1 MCGIVGL
8 LAPGRRDHEGLARA
22 ISAMSGAV
30 AHRGPD
36 DEGDWIDSAAGVALG
51 HRRLAIVDLSSQGHQ
66 PMLSA
71 DGRWALVLNGEIYDH
86 EDHRR
91 RLDAAGVK
99 FRGHSDTEVLVELVA
114 QGGVRA
120 AVESVD
126 GMFALAAWDREER
139 RLTLARDPIGEK
151 PLTYGRRGQLFAFGS
166 ELTALRRLPGTD
178 DLDPDALG
186 EYLRLGF
193 VPAPLSIL
201 DGTQK
206 LPAGHLLE
214 VGADGSHGDPV
225 PYWSL
230 ADVAARGLT
239 EPLPDADTL
248 LVDQAEAMLR
258 RSVGRRLVADVPVG
272 AFLSGGIDSS
282 TVVALAQ
289 EVSSRPVRTFTV
301 AVGGEDDE
309 STAAAA
315 VARHLGTDHTT
326 LPLGDLDPV
335 ELAARAASLYD
346 EPFADPSGVPTALM
360 CAAARQHVTVALSGD
375 GGDEV
380 LAGYNRYRAAY
391 GPLGR
396 TLALPAGPRRAVAR
410 ALTLP
415 SPGTYDRLGSALPS
429 RLRRPALG
437 DKVHKAAGV
446 LASADQASAFQTLV
460 QQWAPGELVPAGRPV
475 AALPGLAGGS
485 VLDRM
490 LLADQRVTLPDDMLV
505 KVDRASMAVALEVR
519 VPLLAPEFVAWS
531 WRLPERAKVRD
542 GQGKWLLRQVLDRH
556 LPRELVDR
564 PKLGFDPPLAAWLR
578 GPLRDW
584 AGDLLSTERLRG
596 QGLLHPEP
604 VQAALIEHLSGR
616 RNNDYRLWT
625 VLMLQNWLQETKGEV
640 AR

>member
-1 MCGIVGL
+1 M
-8 LAPGRRDHEGLARA
+8 
-22 ISAMSGAV
+22 
-30 AHRGPD
+30 
-36 DEGDWIDSAAGVALG
+36 
-51 HRRLAIVDLSSQGHQ
+51 
-66 PMLSA
+66 
-71 DGRWALVLNGEIYDH
+71 
-86 EDHRR
+86 
-91 RLDAAGVK
+91 
-99 FRGHSDTEVLVELVA
+99 LVELIA
-114 QGGVRA
+114 QQGVRA

-126 GMFALAAWDREER
+126 GMFALAAWDRQER
-139 RLTLARDPIGEK
+139 QLTLARDPLGEK
-151 PLTYGRRGQLFAFGS
+151 PLSYGHRGPVFAFGS

-178 DLDPDALG
+178 DLDAEALA

-201 DGTQK
+201 AGISK

-214 VGADGSHGDPV
+214 VDADGSHGDPV

-230 ADVAARGLT
+230 ADVATRGLA

-248 LVDQAEAMLR
+248 LVEQAEAMLR

-301 AVGGEDDE
+301 AVGGGGDE

-326 LPLGDLDPV
+326 LPLGDLHPV
-335 ELAARAASLYD
+335 DLAARAASLYD

-396 TLALPAGPRRAVAR
+396 TLALPSGPRRVVAR
-410 ALTLP
+410 ALTVP
-415 SPGTYDRLGSALPS
+415 SPHTYDRLGSALPS

-446 LASADQASAFQTLV
+446 LASPDQVAAYQALV
-460 QQWAPGELVPAGRPV
+460 QQWAPGELVPARRPA
-475 AALPGLAGGS
+475 AALPGLTGGS
-485 VLDRM
+485 SLDRM
-490 LLADQRVTLPDDMLV
+490 LLADQMVTLPDDMLV

-531 WRLPERAKVRD
+531 WRLPGRAKVRD
-542 GQGKWLLRQVLDRH
+542 GQGKWLLRQVLERYV
-556 LPRELVDR
+556 PRELVDR

-578 GPLRDW
+578 GPLCEW
-584 AGDLLSTERLRG
+584 ASDLLAADRLRN
-596 QGLLHPEP
+596 QGLLRPEP
-604 VQAALIEHLSGR
+604 VQAALAEHLSGR
-616 RNNDYRLWT
+616 RNHDYRLWT
-625 VLMLQNWLQETKGEV
+625 VLMLQSWLLDTDREPS
-640 AR
+640 R